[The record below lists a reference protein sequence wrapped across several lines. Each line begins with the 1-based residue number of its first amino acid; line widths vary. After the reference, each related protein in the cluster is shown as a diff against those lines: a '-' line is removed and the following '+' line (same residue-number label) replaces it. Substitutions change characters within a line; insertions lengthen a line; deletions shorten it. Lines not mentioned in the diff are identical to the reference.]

1 MQRSG
6 AVIAILVEGYLRS
19 VSVKLFVDRAI
30 GLGVNAV

>member
-6 AVIAILVEGYLRS
+6 AVLAILVEGHLRS
-19 VSVKLFVDRAI
+19 ISVDRAI